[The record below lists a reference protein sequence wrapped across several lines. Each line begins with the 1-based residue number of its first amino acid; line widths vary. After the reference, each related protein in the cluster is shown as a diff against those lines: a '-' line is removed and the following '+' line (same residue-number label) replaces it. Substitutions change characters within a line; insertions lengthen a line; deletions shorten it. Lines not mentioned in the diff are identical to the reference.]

1 MLKGEDIKMHIEP
14 RQRTQSKKSRF
25 YIVPLMLLLFLSSVV
40 FWFVYPF
47 PSNIKTDYF
56 QSPDPIIWKEAVF
69 EGQAL
74 VKDDELYFPFSFVTE
89 HIDSN
94 IVYDQDST
102 SVVVTTKDRVYQM
115 PTNQLTYQMNQEEYS
130 LSFPAFVEEGNA
142 IYVSTEWMED
152 IYPILIKHSKD
163 TGAIHVLE
171 EGETFVKGQAVETF
185 DEDLFRIRTRP
196 TITSAYVSTL
206 ETNEEVTIVEE
217 DNQYVKI
224 RQENGIAGYVK
235 KEVIELNGTEQIEKT
250 DKRQVTPFYPPKMEW
265 PIHIT
270 WDAIYSPQ
278 GTPKTLASY
287 EGVQIISPTWFH
299 LQDGEGTIR
308 SYASKEYMKAADEKN
323 YQVWALFSND
333 FQPERTHEALQ
344 TFETRQ
350 KMINQLVH
358 YASIYGFQGINV
370 DFENVFLEDGPLLTQ
385 FMRELTPL
393 AHEAGL
399 VVSIDITFI
408 SSNEQYSMF
417 LEREK
422 LATIVD
428 YMMVMAY
435 DEHWAASPKA
445 GSVASLP
452 WVESNLTRLLE
463 VVPHDQLLLGV
474 PLYTRLWT
482 ETKLEDGTIDVT
494 SESLTMDEVGLLI
507 EEHKLEPRYDD
518 NTGQE
523 YVEWSDEEKD
533 ITYKIWIEN
542 SQSLQKR
549 IELVHKYRLA
559 GLASWSDYFASELV
573 WNEMNDSLRT
583 KNVLQQEEN

>member
-1 MLKGEDIKMHIEP
+1 MHIEP